1 MSEFINFYLIPGL
14 VLGSIYALGA
24 IGITLTFGI
33 LRFANFAHGE
43 LMTLGVYITWSLIQI
58 TGLTALWQIILIIMP
73 ISMVLT
79 VLVTLGIDRFFFKPL
94 RISPIIILVIAS
106 FGMMLMVRSVTQFF
120 WGVQLKTVLPGIQPR
135 MDVLGILNISAKHV
149 WIIGGALALMFAV
162 HYVLTYTKTGKAMR
176 AMSDSPELAR
186 LTGIDTEKVVMATWI
201 MGAALAC
208 AAGVF
213 LAVDTQVETMMGF
226 SLLLP
231 MFAATILGGVGK
243 PYGAMAGGLIIGVA
257 EELSSYHWIGDQA
270 LLSPGYKQGIAFAI
284 MIIILIWRP
293 TGLFRGKVF

>member
-43 LMTLGVYITWSLIQI
+43 TMTLGVYISWSLIFL
-58 TGLTALWQIILIIMP
+58 TGLTAIWQIVLIIMP
-73 ISMVLT
+73 MAMVLT
-79 VLVTLGIDRFFFKPL
+79 VVCALFIDRIFYKPL
-94 RISPIIILVIAS
+94 RASPVIILVIAS
-106 FGMMLMVRSVTQFF
+106 FGLMLMVRSVTQFF

-135 MDVLGILNISAKHV
+135 MNWLDYLNISAKHI
-149 WIIGGALALMFAV
+149 WIIVCALVLMYAV

-186 LTGIDTEKVVMATWI
+186 LTGIDTERVVRATWI
-201 MGAALAC
+201 MGAGLAC

-213 LAVDTQVETMMGF
+213 LAIDTQVETMMGF
-226 SLLLP
+226 NLLLP
-231 MFAATILGGVGK
+231 MFAAAILGGVGK

-257 EELSSYHWIGDQA
+257 EELSSYPWIGDEA

-284 MIIILIWRP
+284 MILMLLWRP

>member
-1 MSEFINFYLIPGL
+1 MSEFINFYLVPGL

-43 LMTLGVYITWSLIQI
+43 MMTLGVYIAWSLVQI
-58 TGLTALWQIILIIMP
+58 TGLTALWQILLVVMP
-73 ISMVLT
+73 ISMMMT
-79 VLVTLGIDRFFFKPL
+79 VVVALGVDRVFYKPL
-94 RISPIIILVIAS
+94 RASPIIILVIAS
-106 FGMMLMVRSVTQFF
+106 FGLMLMIRSVTQFY

-149 WIIGGALALMFAV
+149 WIICGALVLMFAV

-186 LTGIDTEKVVMATWI
+186 LTGIDTERVVRATWI
-201 MGAALAC
+201 MGAGLAC

-243 PYGAMAGGLIIGVA
+243 PYGAMAGGLVIGVA
-257 EELSSYHWIGDQA
+257 EELSTYHWIGDQA
-270 LLSPGYKQGIAFAI
+270 LLSPGYKQGVAFAI
-284 MIIILIWRP
+284 MIVILLWRP

>member
-1 MSEFINFYLIPGL
+1 MSEFINFYLVPGL

-43 LMTLGVYITWSLIQI
+43 TMTLGVYFAWSIVQL
-58 TGLTALWQIILIIMP
+58 TGLTTLWQILLFVMP
-73 ISMVLT
+73 ISMLLT
-79 VLVTLGIDRFFFKPL
+79 ILAMLAVDRAFYKPL
-94 RISPIIILVIAS
+94 RASPVIILVIAS
-106 FGMMLMVRSVTQFF
+106 FGLMLMIRSVTQFF

-135 MDVLGILNISAKHV
+135 MNLFDFLNISAKHV
-149 WIIGGALALMFAV
+149 WIIGGALLLMFTV

-186 LTGIDTEKVVMATWI
+186 LTGIDTEKVVRATW
-201 MGAALAC
+201 MLGAGLAC

-231 MFAATILGGVGK
+231 MFAAAILGGVGK
-243 PYGAMAGGLIIGVA
+243 PYGAMAGGLVIGVA
-257 EELSSYHWIGDQA
+257 EELSSYPWIGDQA

-284 MIIILIWRP
+284 MIAMLIWRP

>member
-43 LMTLGVYITWSLIQI
+43 IMTLGVYITWSLIYL
-58 TGLTALWQIILIIMP
+58 TGLSAIWQIVLIIMS
-73 ISMVLT
+73 IAMMLT
-79 VLVTLGIDRFFFKPL
+79 ILCALAIDRVFYKPL
-94 RISPIIILVIAS
+94 RASPVIILVIAS
-106 FGMMLMVRSVTQFF
+106 FGLMLMVRSVTQFS
-120 WGVQLKTVLPGIQPR
+120 WGVQLKTILPGIQPR
-135 MDVLGILNISAKHV
+135 MNWLDFLNVSAKHI
-149 WIIGGALALMFAV
+149 WIVVCALLLMYAV

-186 LTGIDTEKVVMATWI
+186 LTGIDTERVVRATWV
-201 MGAALAC
+201 MGAGLAC

-213 LAVDTQVETMMGF
+213 LAIDTQVETMMGF
-226 SLLLP
+226 NLLLP
-231 MFAATILGGVGK
+231 MFAAAILGGVGK
-243 PYGAMAGGLIIGVA
+243 PYGAMAGGLIIGIA
-257 EELSSYHWIGDQA
+257 EELSSYPWIGDEA

-284 MIIILIWRP
+284 MILMLLWRP